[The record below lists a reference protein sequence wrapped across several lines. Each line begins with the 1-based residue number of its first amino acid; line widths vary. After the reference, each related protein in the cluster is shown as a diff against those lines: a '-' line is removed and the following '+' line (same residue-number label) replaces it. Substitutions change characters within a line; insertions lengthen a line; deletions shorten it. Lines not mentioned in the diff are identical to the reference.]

1 MVDMGQGP
9 NYFGAVADLARDVGG
24 ISAQVNERVTYK
36 ELMAQNTQQRHEIT
50 SRIDK
55 VEEHLSETVR
65 QSVSAIETR
74 METLTQRLEALAQL
88 VATSNA
94 RSNTRPDGTGKVAVG
109 SIATAIGAAIGVG
122 GYLVLRAFGVTLP

>member
-1 MVDMGQGP
+1 MADMGQGP

-24 ISAQVNERVTYK
+24 IAAQVNERVTYK

-65 QSVSAIETR
+65 QSVSTIETR